1 MRIFLGTWIA
11 LTLVGCGGEEPVSK
25 PPSSDSRIRREGE
38 RVQFVDVAARAGI
51 AVQNVSGKPN
61 KTYIIEAKGGGIG
74 FLDYDGDG
82 DLDAYVAN
90 GSSFEGFPPGAAPSN
105 RLYRNEGNGT
115 FSDVTAAA
123 GLGDTSWSMGWAAAD
138 YDNDGDA
145 DLYVTNYGAN
155 RLYRNEGEKTRYSG
169 AGPWFADVTPQAG
182 VGDER
187 WSTGAAFGDCDL
199 DGDLD
204 LYVVNYLN
212 FDPDHPPESGR
223 YRRWKDLDVFYGP
236 ESYEGDADV
245 LYRNQ
250 GDGTFLSVELPGE
263 SAYKGF
269 QPLFGDYDNDGDPDI
284 YVANDTDPNVLY
296 HNRGDGSFED
306 ISIVSGASHSED
318 GGVQS
323 GMGAAF
329 GDYDNDGDLD
339 IYVTHFSDDYN
350 TLYRN
355 EGGRFFLDVTYLAGA
370 AEVSLPFVGWGTD
383 FLDYDNDGD
392 LDLFA
397 ANGHVYPAVD
407 DYDFGTSY
415 AQRNLLFENP
425 GDGRF
430 VEVGAQSGSG
440 LAVEKVSRG
449 AAVGDYDEDGDL
461 DILILNV
468 DDTPTL
474 LRNDGGN
481 RKNWL
486 KVSTI
491 GTKSNRDGIGA
502 RIKVVTGA
510 RVQMR
515 EIAAGTSFLSQSDL
529 RAHFGIGEVERIDR
543 MEIRWPSGAVQEFAG
558 IEANQWLV
566 VEEGEGII
574 RAVR

>member
-1 MRIFLGTWIA
+1 
-11 LTLVGCGGEEPVSK
+11 
-25 PPSSDSRIRREGE
+25 
-38 RVQFVDVAARAGI
+38 VDVAARSGI
-51 AVQNVSGKPN
+51 AVKNVSGKPH
-61 KTYIIEAKGGGIG
+61 KTFIIEAKGGGIG

-90 GSSFEGFPPGAAPSN
+90 GSSFEGFPQGAAPTN
-105 RLYRNEGNGT
+105 RLYRNQGNGT
-115 FSDVTAAA
+115 FTDVTAAA
-123 GLGDTSWSMGWAAAD
+123 GVGDTSWSMGWVAAD
-138 YDNDGDA
+138 YDNDGDV

-155 RLYRNEGEKTRYSG
+155 RLYRNEGEKTRHLGS
-169 AGPWFADVTPQAG
+169 GPWFDDDTSRAG
-182 VGDER
+182 IGEER
-187 WSTGAAFGDCDL
+187 WSTGAAFGDYDL

-204 LYVVNYLN
+204 LYVTNYLK
-212 FDPDHPPESGR
+212 FDPDQPPETRS
-223 YRRWKDLDVFYGP
+223 YRRWKDLEVFYGP
-236 ESYEGDADV
+236 ESYEGEPDV
-245 LYRNQ
+245 LYHNQ
-250 GDGTFLSVELPGE
+250 GDGTFLTVELPGE
-263 SAYKGF
+263 TAYKGF
-269 QPLFGDYDNDGDPDI
+269 QPIFVDYDNDGYPDI

-296 HNRGDGSFED
+296 HNLGDGSFED
-306 ISIVSGASHSED
+306 MSIASGASHSED

-355 EGGRFFLDVTYLAGA
+355 EGARSFLDVSYLAGT
-370 AEVSLPFVGWGTD
+370 AEVSLPFVGWGTA

-415 AQRNLLFENP
+415 AQRNLLFENL

-430 VEVGAQSGSG
+430 VEVGVQSGSG
-440 LAVEKVSRG
+440 MAVVKVSRG

-481 RKNWL
+481 RQNWL
-486 KVSTI
+486 KVSTM
-491 GTKSNRDGIGA
+491 GTRSNRDGIGA
-502 RIKVVTGA
+502 RINVVIGA

-515 EIAAGTSFLSQSDL
+515 EIAAGTSFLSNSEL
-529 RAHFGIGEVERIDR
+529 RAHFGIGEAKRIDL
-543 MEIRWPSGAVQEFAG
+543 MEIRWPSGAVQKFAD

-566 VEEGEGII
+566 VAEEEGII